1 MTNPNENNQ
10 TPDLSPLAQDLIQT
24 EAPDNAL
31 EALLAELEETADEV
45 RTELEARRRNAQ
57 RLISDDAATRAESEA
72 GAETGTQE
80 PVTERTETVVT
91 PEPAQ
96 KPAYA
101 KKLNPNVT
109 PEQAEELENFPD
121 YFGTPKGTWANLF
134 KMLREFRAEMQE
146 GKKNA

>member
-24 EAPDNAL
+24 EAPDDAL
-31 EALLAELEETADEV
+31 EALLAELEETAAEV

-57 RLISDDAATRAESEA
+57 QLISDDAAARAEVETEA
-72 GAETGTQE
+72 QE
-80 PVTERTETVVT
+80 PVTERTETVV
-91 PEPAQ
+91 

-134 KMLREFRAEMQE
+134 KMLRDFRAEMRE
-146 GKKNA
+146 SKHDA

>member
-57 RLISDDAATRAESEA
+57 KLINDDAAARAET
-72 GAETGTQE
+72 ETDSQE
-80 PVTERTETVVT
+80 PVTERTEAVVT
-91 PEPAQ
+91 PESAA

-109 PEQAEELENFPD
+109 PEQAEELEHFPE
-121 YFGTPKGTWANLF
+121 YFGTQRGTWANLF
-134 KMLREFRAEMQE
+134 KMLRDFRAEMRE
-146 GKKNA
+146 GKHDA

>member
-1 MTNPNENNQ
+1 MTNSNENNQ

-57 RLISDDAATRAESEA
+57 QLIDDDAAHRAEA
-72 GAETGTQE
+72 GTDTQE
-80 PVTERTETVVT
+80 PVTERTETAVT
-91 PEPAQ
+91 PGGAD

-134 KMLREFRAEMQE
+134 KMLRDFRAEMRE
-146 GKKNA
+146 SKHDA